1 MDFMDGMT
9 AAEKIRQLD
18 SEFVIMFIINL
29 TQYAVRGYEVDALD
43 YVVKPVEGIG
53 NPDCLFG
60 TYGKCSKKAIWI
72 SLQTRCLHFMKLGL
86 YFY

>member
-18 SEFVIMFIINL
+18 SDFVIMFIINL

-60 TYGKCSKKAIWI
+60 TYGKCSKIF
-72 SLQTRCLHFMKLGL
+72 LD
-86 YFY
+86 